1 MDAAVI
7 IPLIRDILIIVAAGI
22 FIIIL
27 LVVAFILLRLYP
39 SVRRITRNVEES
51 SNVLLNVVSKP
62 LNLVTAFLE
71 LVNRVMGLVEQFRS
85 RERRNEDDESQ

>member
-39 SVRRITRNVEES
+39 PVRRITRNVEES

>member
-7 IPLIRDILIIVAAGI
+7 IPLIRDILIIAAAGI

>member
-1 MDAAVI
+1 MEAAVFI
-7 IPLIRDILIIVAAGI
+7 ALIRDILIIVAAGI
-22 FIIIL
+22 FILIL

-39 SVRRITRNVEES
+39 SIRRITRNVEES
-51 SNVLLNVVSKP
+51 SNILLNVVSKP

-71 LVNRVMGLVEQFRS
+71 LVNRVTGLVAQFRS